1 MTDATD
7 AASPPSPASLPPP
20 HSLPPPASQPSST
33 PPQVARPDNRLPRP
47 DGELARLRAAWSPP
61 TGWRV
66 VASVN
71 NVFIGKLYIATAFVF
86 LLLGGVLALLMRAQL
101 AAPSQTLIDAPLFQ
115 QLFTMHGTVMMFLF
129 AVPMV
134 EAIAVFLLPNMLGAR
149 DLPFPRL
156 SAYSYWMYA
165 IGGLAFYATLFWQ
178 LAPDSGWF
186 MYPPLSGAR
195 YSPGLNADFWLLGI
209 GFIEISAIAGAI
221 ELITGTL
228 MTRAPGMSLGRM
240 PVYAWA
246 MLVVGL
252 MIVLAFPAVIA
263 GTALLELERAF
274 DWPIFDAT
282 RGGDPLLWQH
292 LFWFFGHPEVYI
304 IFLPAAGLVST
315 MVPALART
323 SLIGRHAVTAALIA
337 IGAVSFLLWLHHM
350 FTAGLGGLG
359 LSLVSIFSVAI
370 AIPGALQIF
379 AWIGT
384 LWRGRLMWTTA
395 TWFLV
400 GFLVTFV
407 LGGLTGVMLA
417 LLPIDWQ
424 VHDTYFV
431 VAHFHYVL
439 IGGMVLPMFA
449 ALYHWMPL
457 WKGRALSERVGR
469 WVFGLIFGGF
479 HLTFFPMH
487 LAGMLGM
494 PRRVHTYPA
503 GLGLELPNLLSS
515 IGAVV
520 IAAGVLLFLV
530 DLVRSQ
536 RGPEQAHN
544 DPWRSSTLEWLPS
557 EAYGTRSIP
566 HVEHHEPLW
575 HRPELHEEVEAGAHW
590 LPGTVTGGRETLI
603 TSPLRAHPLRVIVL
617 ARDSLWPFLAAIGTA
632 AFFLLMTVKQVG
644 GTVAGAV
651 LTLVSIWAW
660 LWQTDR
666 APAAEEAEA
675 ADGVLL
681 PLGASGRQSP
691 SFWGVVILIVVEAT
705 IFASMA
711 FAHLHVAMRLDV
723 CPPPGVGLAG
733 ATALWLQTLAF
744 ALSWLLV
751 AAAGRGAWR
760 APVAA
765 WRSAL
770 LLPAF
775 ALAAWAFHA
784 GLASAWPSD
793 RPPTLDAWT
802 GTLAALHALQ
812 GVQIVVAA
820 LLALYYGVRIASGLI
835 GPRQHATRES
845 VVLLWGWIC
854 VQGAITVWWPRLVA

>member
-1 MTDATD
+1 MTDTAD
-7 AASPPSPASLPPP
+7 APAPSAPPTAAAAAAAPASPATPA
-20 HSLPPPASQPSST
+20 T
-33 PPQVARPDNRLPRP
+33 RPDNRLPRP
-47 DGELARLRAAWSPP
+47 AGELERLRAAWTRPS
-61 TGWRV
+61 GWRV
-66 VASVN
+66 VGSVN

-134 EAIAVFLLPNMLGAR
+134 EAIAVYLLPNMLGAR

-186 MYPPLSGAR
+186 MYPPLSGSR

-221 ELITGTL
+221 ELITGIL

-384 LWRGRLMWTTA
+384 LWRGRLRWTTA

-400 GFLVTFV
+400 GFLATFV

-457 WKGRALSERVGR
+457 WKGRALSERTGR
-469 WVFGLIFGGF
+469 WVFGLVFGGF

-503 GLGLELPNLLSS
+503 GLGLEVPNLLSS

-520 IAAGVLLFLV
+520 IAAGVLLFVV
-530 DLVRSQ
+530 DLIRSQ

-557 EAYGTRSIP
+557 EAYGTRSIA

-603 TSPLRAHPLRVIVL
+603 TSPVRAHPLRVVVL
-617 ARDSLWPFLAAIGTA
+617 AGDSLWPLLAAIGTA
-632 AFFLLMTVKQVG
+632 AFFLLMTVKQAG
-644 GTVAGAV
+644 GTVAGGV
-651 LTLVSIWAW
+651 LALVAIWAW

-666 APAAEEAEA
+666 APAAEDAQA

-681 PLGASGRQSP
+681 PLGASGWQAP

-723 CPPPGVGLAG
+723 CPPPGVGLADVD
-733 ATALWLQTLAF
+733 ALWLQTLGF
-744 ALSWLLV
+744 VLSALLV
-751 AAAGRGAWR
+751 AWTGRGAWR
-760 APVAA
+760 APVPA

-784 GLASAWPSD
+784 GVKSAWPAD

-812 GVQIVVAA
+812 GLQIVVAA
-820 LLALYYGVRIASGLI
+820 LLALYYGVRIASGLVR
-835 GPRQHATRES
+835 PRQHATRES

-854 VQGAITVWWPRLVA
+854 LQGVITVWWPRWVA

>member
-1 MTDATD
+1 MTDTADAPAPSAPPTAT
-7 AASPPSPASLPPP
+7 AAVASPSPRA
-20 HSLPPPASQPSST
+20 PPAM
-33 PPQVARPDNRLPRP
+33 RPDNRLPRP
-47 DGELARLRAAWSPP
+47 AGELERLRAAWTRPS
-61 TGWRV
+61 GWRV
-66 VASVN
+66 VGSVN

-134 EAIAVFLLPNMLGAR
+134 EAIAVYLLPNMLGAR

-186 MYPPLSGAR
+186 MYPPLSGSR

-221 ELITGTL
+221 ELITGIL

-384 LWRGRLMWTTA
+384 LWRGRLRWTTA

-400 GFLVTFV
+400 GFLATFV

-457 WKGRALSERVGR
+457 WKGRALSERAGR
-469 WVFGLIFGGF
+469 WVFGLVFGGF

-503 GLGLELPNLLSS
+503 GLGLEAPNLLSS

-520 IAAGVLLFLV
+520 IAAGVLLFVV

-536 RGPEQAHN
+536 RGPEQAHK

-603 TSPLRAHPLRVIVL
+603 TSPVRAHPLRVVVL
-617 ARDSLWPFLAAIGTA
+617 AGDSLWPLLAAIGTA

-644 GTVAGAV
+644 GTVAGGV
-651 LTLVSIWAW
+651 LALVAIWAW

-666 APAAEEAEA
+666 APAAEDAQA

-723 CPPPGVGLAG
+723 CPPPGVGLADVD
-733 ATALWLQTLAF
+733 ALWLQTLGF
-744 ALSWLLV
+744 VLSALLV
-751 AAAGRGAWR
+751 AWTGRGAWR
-760 APVAA
+760 APVPA

-784 GLASAWPSD
+784 GLRSAWPAD

-802 GTLAALHALQ
+802 GTLAAMHALQ
-812 GVQIVVAA
+812 GLQIVVAA
-820 LLALYYGVRIASGLI
+820 LLALYYGVRIASGLVR
-835 GPRQHATRES
+835 PRQHATRES

-854 VQGAITVWWPRLVA
+854 LQGVITVWWPHWVA

>member
-1 MTDATD
+1 MTDAAD
-7 AASPPSPASLPPP
+7 AASPPSP
-20 HSLPPPASQPSST
+20 HSLPPPASRPSST

-536 RGPEQAHN
+536 HGPEQAHN
-544 DPWRSSTLEWLPS
+544 DPWRSSTLEWLPN

-603 TSPLRAHPLRVIVL
+603 TSPIRAHPLRVIVL

-644 GTVAGAV
+644 GTVAGGV

-723 CPPPGVGLAG
+723 CPPPGVGLAE

-760 APVAA
+760 APVPA

-835 GPRQHATRES
+835 RPRQHATRES

>member
-1 MTDATD
+1 MSSMGTPAEAGVASDAQ
-7 AASPPSPASLPPP
+7 ASGLPRPS
-20 HSLPPPASQPSST
+20 
-33 PPQVARPDNRLPRP
+33 NRMPRP
-47 DGELARLRAAWSPP
+47 DGELERLRAAWEPP
-61 TGWRV
+61 KGWRV
-66 VASVN
+66 IGSVN

-101 AAPSQTLIDAPLFQ
+101 AAPGQTLFSAPVFQ

-156 SAYSYWMYA
+156 SAYSFWMYA
-165 IGGLAFYATLFWQ
+165 VGGLAFYATLFWQ
-178 LAPDSGWF
+178 LAPDAGWF
-186 MYPPLSGAR
+186 MYPPLSSAK

-221 ELITGTL
+221 ELITGIL
-228 MTRAPGMSLGRM
+228 MTRAPGMTLGRM
-240 PVYAWA
+240 PVYAWS

-263 GTALLELERAF
+263 GTALLEIERAF

-323 SLIGRHAVTAALIA
+323 TLIGRHAVSAALVA
-337 IGAVSFLLWLHHM
+337 IGVASFLLWLHHM

-384 LWRGRLMWTTA
+384 LWRGRLQWTTA
-395 TWFLV
+395 TWFLI

-407 LGGLTGVMLA
+407 VGGLTGVMLA

-449 ALYHWMPL
+449 ALYHWIPL
-457 WKGRALSERVGR
+457 WKGRAMSERAGR

-487 LAGMLGM
+487 IAGMLGM

-515 IGAVV
+515 VGAFV
-520 IAAGVLLFLV
+520 IAAGVVLFVV

-536 RGPEQAHN
+536 RGPEQDHN
-544 DPWRSSTLEWLPS
+544 DPWTSSTLEWLPS
-557 EAYGTRSIP
+557 EPYGTRSIP

-575 HRPELHEEVEAGAHW
+575 HRPALHQEVEAGAHW
-590 LPGTVTGGRETLI
+590 LPGTITGGRETLL
-603 TSPLRAHPLRVIVL
+603 TSPVQAQPLRVVTL
-617 ARDSLWPFLAAIGTA
+617 AKDSLWPVLAAIGTA

-644 GTVAGAV
+644 GTVAGGV
-651 LTLVSIWAW
+651 LAIVAIWAW

-666 APAAEEAEA
+666 APPFEEAEV
-675 ADGVLL
+675 ADGVIL
-681 PLGASGRQSP
+681 PMGVTGRQAP

-711 FAHLHVAMRLDV
+711 FAHLHVAMKLDV

-733 ATALWLQTLAF
+733 NATLLMQTLGY
-744 ALSWLLV
+744 ALSLAFVVW
-751 AAAGRGAWR
+751 AGLGAWR
-760 APVAA
+760 APLSR
-765 WRSAL
+765 WRAVL
-770 LLPAF
+770 LAPAF
-775 ALAAWAFHA
+775 
-784 GLASAWPSD
+784 GLAVLAFYSGLQTAWPAE

-802 GTLAALHALQ
+802 GTLAALHSLQ
-812 GVQIVVAA
+812 GLQIAVA
-820 LLALYYGVRIASGLI
+820 LMLALYYAARIGSGLI
-835 GPRQHATRES
+835 RPRQHATRDA

-854 VQGAITVWWPRLVA
+854 VQGVITIWWPRLVA

>member
-1 MTDATD
+1 MTDAAD
-7 AASPPSPASLPPP
+7 PASPPSP
-20 HSLPPPASQPSST
+20 HSLPPPARQPSST

-61 TGWRV
+61 TGWRI

-469 WVFGLIFGGF
+469 WVFGLVFGGF

-536 RGPEQAHN
+536 RGPEQAHD

-603 TSPLRAHPLRVIVL
+603 TSPVRAHPLRVIVL

-644 GTVAGAV
+644 GTVAGAA

-675 ADGVLL
+675 AEGVLL

-733 ATALWLQTLAF
+733 ADALWLQTLAF

-760 APVAA
+760 APLPA

-784 GLASAWPSD
+784 GWVSAWPSD

-835 GPRQHATRES
+835 RPRQHATRES

>member
-1 MTDATD
+1 MSA
-7 AASPPSPASLPPP
+7 PAP
-20 HSLPPPASQPSST
+20 
-33 PPQVARPDNRLPRP
+33 ARPVNRLPRP
-47 DGELARLRAAWSPP
+47 GGELERLRAAWAPP
-61 TGWRV
+61 AGWRRIG
-66 VASVN
+66 SVN
-71 NVFIGKLYIATAFVF
+71 NVFIGKLYIATAFLF

-101 AAPSQTLIDAPLFQ
+101 AAPSQTLIGAPAFQ

-134 EAIAVFLLPNMLGAR
+134 EAIAVYLLPNMLGAR

-156 SAYSYWMYA
+156 SAYSFWMYA
-165 IGGLAFYATLFWQ
+165 IGGLAFYATLFWG

-186 MYPPLSGAR
+186 MYPPLSSAK

-228 MTRAPGMSLGRM
+228 MTRAPGMTLGRM
-240 PVYAWA
+240 PVYAWS
-246 MLVVGL
+246 MLVVGG

-263 GTALLELERAF
+263 GTALLEIERAF
-274 DWPIFDAT
+274 DWPVFDAT

-323 SLIGRHAVTAALIA
+323 SLIGRHAVVAALIA

-359 LSLVSIFSVAI
+359 MSVVSILSVAI
-370 AIPGALQIF
+370 AIPGALQVF

-384 LWRGRLMWTTA
+384 LWRGRLQWTTA
-395 TWFLV
+395 TLFLV

-424 VHDTYFV
+424 VHDSYFV

-449 ALYHWMPL
+449 AIYHWLPL
-457 WKGRALSERVGR
+457 WKGRALSERAGR
-469 WVFGLIFGGF
+469 WVFGLVFGGF

-487 LAGMLGM
+487 MAGLLGM

-503 GLGLELPNLLSS
+503 GLGLEWPNLLSS
-515 IGAVV
+515 LGSAV
-520 IAAGVLLFLV
+520 IAAGVLLFV
-530 DLVRSQ
+530 IDFVRSQ
-536 RGPEQAHN
+536 RGPAREHH
-544 DPWRSSTLEWLPS
+544 DPWTSSTLEWLPS
-557 EAYGTRSIP
+557 ALYGTRSIP
-566 HVEHHEPLW
+566 QVEHHEPLW

-590 LPGTVTGGRETLI
+590 LPGTISGGRETLL
-603 TSPLRAHPLRVIVL
+603 TSPARAHPLRVVML
-617 ARDSLWPFLAAIGTA
+617 AGDSLWPFLAAAGTA
-632 AFFLLMTVKQVG
+632 AFFLLMTVKSVA
-644 GTVAGAV
+644 GTVAGGV
-651 LTLVSIWAW
+651 LAIVALWAW

-666 APAAEEAEA
+666 APPFEDAEA

-681 PLGASGRQSP
+681 PMGASGRQSP

-723 CPPPGVGLAG
+723 CPPQGVGLADKG
-733 ATALWLQTLAF
+733 MLAMQTLGYGLSLAF
-744 ALSWLLV
+744 AAW
-751 AAAGRGAWR
+751 AGAGAWR
-760 APVAA
+760 APVPR
-765 WRSAL
+765 WRGL
-770 LLPAF
+770 LMVPAF
-775 ALAAWAFHA
+775 AMAALAFHD
-784 GLASAWPSD
+784 GLRTAWPAE

-802 GTLAALHALQ
+802 GTLAALHGLQ
-812 GVQIVVAA
+812 GLQLAVAA
-820 LLALYYGVRIASGLI
+820 ILALYYGARLASGLI
-835 GPRQHATRES
+835 RPRQHATREA

-854 VQGAITVWWPRLVA
+854 VQGVVTIWWPRLVA

>member
-1 MTDATD
+1 MNAP
-7 AASPPSPASLPPP
+7 AGSMPAPPGDVPQR
-20 HSLPPPASQPSST
+20 HQRPSN
-33 PPQVARPDNRLPRP
+33 ALPRP
-47 DGELARLRAAWSPP
+47 DGELERLLAAWEPP
-61 TGWRV
+61 RGWRV
-66 VASVN
+66 IASVN
-71 NVFIGKLYIATAFVF
+71 NIFIGKLYIATAFVF

-101 AAPSQTLIDAPLFQ
+101 AAPSQTLFSAPVFQ

-134 EAIAVFLLPNMLGAR
+134 EAIAVYLLPNMLGAR

-178 LAPDSGWF
+178 LAPDAGWF
-186 MYPPLSGAR
+186 MYPPLSGAA
-195 YSPGLNADFWLLGI
+195 YSPGLNSDFWLLGI

-228 MTRAPGMSLGRM
+228 MTRAPGMTLGRM
-240 PVYAWA
+240 PVYAWS

-263 GTALLELERAF
+263 GTALLEIERAF

-323 SLIGRHAVTAALIA
+323 TLIGRHAVTAALIA
-337 IGAVSFLLWLHHM
+337 IGAVSFLLWIHHM

-359 LSLVSIFSVAI
+359 ISIVSILSVAI

-384 LWRGRLMWTTA
+384 LWRGEPRWTTA
-395 TWFLV
+395 TLFLV

-407 LGGLTGVMLA
+407 IGGLTGVMLA

-449 ALYHWMPL
+449 ALYHWVPL
-457 WKGRALSERVGR
+457 WKGRMLSERAGR

-487 LAGMLGM
+487 IAGMLGM

-503 GLGLELPNLLSS
+503 GLGLEWPNLLSS
-515 IGAVV
+515 TGAVV
-520 IAAGVLLFLV
+520 IAAGVLLFVV
-530 DLVRSQ
+530 DFVRSQ
-536 RGPEQAHN
+536 RGEELDAS
-544 DPWRSSTLEWLPS
+544 DPWRSPTLEWLPS
-557 EAYGTRSIP
+557 ELYGTRSIP

-575 HRPELHEEVEAGAHW
+575 HRPELHREVEAGAHW
-590 LPGTVTGGRETLI
+590 LPGTITGGRETLL
-603 TSPLRAHPLRVIVL
+603 TSPVQAHPLRVVTL
-617 ARDSLWPFLAAIGTA
+617 ANDSLWPVLAAVGTA
-632 AFFLLMTVKQVG
+632 AFFLLMTVKQWP
-644 GTVAGAV
+644 GTVAGGVLAV
-651 LTLVSIWAW
+651 VSIWAW

-666 APAAEEAEA
+666 APPFEEAEA

-681 PLGASGRQSP
+681 PLGASGRQAP
-691 SFWGVVILIVVEAT
+691 SYWGVVTLIVVEAT

-711 FAHLHVAMRLDV
+711 FAHLHVAMKLDV
-723 CPPPGVGLAG
+723 CPPPGVGLASH
-733 ATALWLQTLAF
+733 ATLWLQSLGYALSLAF
-744 ALSWLLV
+744 VTW
-751 AAAGRGAWR
+751 AGLGAWR
-760 APVAA
+760 APVRR
-765 WRSAL
+765 WRAL
-770 LLPAF
+770 LLMPAL
-775 ALAAWAFHA
+775 ALAALAYWS
-784 GLASAWPSD
+784 GLQTAWPSE

-812 GVQIVVAA
+812 GLQVVIAG
-820 LLALYYGVRIASGLI
+820 LLALYYAARIASGLVR
-835 GPRQHATRES
+835 PRQHATRES
-845 VVLLWGWIC
+845 IVLLWTWIC
-854 VQGAITVWWPRLVA
+854 AEGALTVWWPVLAA

>member
-1 MTDATD
+1 MTDAAD
-7 AASPPSPASLPPP
+7 AASPPSP
-20 HSLPPPASQPSST
+20 HSLPRPASRPSST

-61 TGWRV
+61 TGWRI

-469 WVFGLIFGGF
+469 WVFGLVFGGF

-536 RGPEQAHN
+536 RGPEQAHD

-603 TSPLRAHPLRVIVL
+603 TSPVRAHPLRVIVL

-675 ADGVLL
+675 AEGVLL

-733 ATALWLQTLAF
+733 ADALWLQTLAF

-760 APVAA
+760 APVPA

-784 GLASAWPSD
+784 GWASAWPSD

-835 GPRQHATRES
+835 RPRQHATRES